1 MSDQQP
7 PQPSSFQPQLE
18 ALEGAAAFRQIPSPI
33 NPLQAQT
40 AFERR
45 ARNEDWVAH
54 IIAIIQTSGF
64 FLLAFAA
71 LLGFV
76 DLSNAATATFL
87 GTVMGYAVGKVDPI
101 FTRYYHAR
109 GMKLEE
115 TRSQPTT
122 DQPSQTQP
130 TVAPQS

>member
-1 MSDQQP
+1 MSA
-7 PQPSSFQPQLE
+7 PSNGGSFQPGLE
-18 ALEGAAAFRQIPSPI
+18 AIEGHHELLDIPPPV

-45 ARNEDWVAH
+45 ARIEDYVAH

-64 FLLAFAA
+64 FLLAFSA

-76 DLSNAATATFL
+76 NISNAATATFL

-101 FTRYYHAR
+101 LTRYFHAR
-109 GMKLEE
+109 GAKIAE
-115 TRSQPTT
+115 TATATT
-122 DQPSQTQP
+122 VKTNGAPST
-130 TVAPQS
+130 APAASPS